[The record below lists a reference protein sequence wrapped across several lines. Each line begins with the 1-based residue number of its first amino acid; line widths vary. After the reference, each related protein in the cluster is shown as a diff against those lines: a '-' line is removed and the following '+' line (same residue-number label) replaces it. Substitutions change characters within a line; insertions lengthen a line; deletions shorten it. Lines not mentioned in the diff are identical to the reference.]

1 MCLPQIQLYEI
12 QWVKFKKQRSLL
24 KRLISSKLSISVVVA
39 AVLFHLLLFCF
50 FLLGTGPQLWLAWNL
65 PCKGSWP
72 WTHRDYPAFASWV
85 PGLKAPTTMHAFIFL
100 LSQCFDSWLTFKD
113 RDWGCLVSCQL
124 YWHKLASSE
133 RREPDVCA
141 HPPEYTCV
149 YLPHAGTH
157 AHMQPHVYTHMHTY
171 TYLHNTHTRTP
182 RQQDNKEKMTILPSQ
197 WGR

>member
-12 QWVKFKKQRSLL
+12 PWVKFKKQRPLL

-50 FLLGTGPQLWLAWNL
+50 FFLLGTGPQLWLAWNL

-72 WTHRDYPAFASWV
+72 WTHRDCPAFASWV

-113 RDWGCLVSCQL
+113 SDWAGSFHVNATDTSWRHLKGGSLVCVHIHLNIHGVPST
-124 YWHKLASSE
+124 
-133 RREPDVCA
+133 RR
-141 HPPEYTCV
+141 HPRTHAPTCV
-149 YLPHAGTH
+149 HTH
-157 AHMQPHVYTHMHTY
+157 AHICT
-171 TYLHNTHTRTP
+171 THTRTP
-182 RQQDNKEKMTILPSQ
+182 RQQGKNDNFAISM
-197 WGR
+197 G